1 MELVV
6 FTINAIAIYLL
17 ADWLLTLLEKRRGK
31 VLSQRQVVFFFIF
44 LLLALISFSVIQAV
58 FSLQSVD

>member
-6 FTINAIAIYLL
+6 FTINAITIYLL
-17 ADWLLTLLEKRRGK
+17 ADWLVTLLENRRGK
-31 VLSQRQVVFFFIF
+31 VLAQRQVLFFFIF

-58 FSLQSVD
+58 LSPSPID

>member
-1 MELVV
+1 MEFVV

-31 VLSQRQVVFFFIF
+31 VLAQRQALFFFIF
-44 LLLALISFSVIQAV
+44 LSLALLSFSVIQAV
-58 FSLQSVD
+58 LTLTPIE

>member
-17 ADWLLTLLEKRRGK
+17 ADWLLTFLEKRRGK
-31 VLSQRQVVFFFIF
+31 VLAQRQVVFFFIF

-58 FSLQSVD
+58 FSLSTIE